1 MPNKITLKTI
11 EDLNNNECRFPLGKE
26 TDPPKYFCGK
36 VSLQDYSYCKKH
48 KLFQIARFNSVVTNT
63 SWNSYKKIWANFK

>member
-26 TDPPKYFCGK
+26 TDPPKYFWGK

-48 KLFQIARFNSVVTNT
+48 L
-63 SWNSYKKIWANFK
+63 KICTKEEDEKQHWC

>member
-36 VSLQDYSYCKKH
+36 VSLQDYSYCKN
-48 KLFQIARFNSVVTNT
+48 I
-63 SWNSYKKIWANFK
+63 

>member
-26 TDPPKYFCGK
+26 MIHQNIF
-36 VSLQDYSYCKKH
+36 
-48 KLFQIARFNSVVTNT
+48 VVRLV
-63 SWNSYKKIWANFK
+63 YKIIPIVKNIN